1 MQFLFDG
8 KELMVSSEEP
18 LTPVDAMQLITEDI
32 NAWFNNE
39 PTIKTPVIIQ
49 GIVKSSGASVYFR
62 VSPKVGMKDQGYRLG
77 FMHTGFF
84 ITARV
89 LTM

>member
-32 NAWFNNE
+32 NA
-39 PTIKTPVIIQ
+39 
-49 GIVKSSGASVYFR
+49 
-62 VSPKVGMKDQGYRLG
+62 
-77 FMHTGFF
+77 
-84 ITARV
+84 
-89 LTM
+89 